1 MEDYYMF
8 MELVNK
14 DYKRTINTDYIITI
28 FPEGD
33 RTGIKLIDYKAIV
46 YTDMSYSE
54 FMKQFRTINM
64 LNALMED

>member
-1 MEDYYMF
+1 MF